1 MKKNIFVISTIF
13 LGIVVV
19 ALLFT
24 IATLQSEND
33 KLRNVVRNQA
43 VQTSEMDRYYN
54 NLIARGTHADDS
66 SEHEIIPYNMLTG
79 RSSLLQV
86 HQLYLREIKTK
97 EHLHWR
103 KQIIKTHNMAV
114 ANRKS
119 HNYAVQ
125 LLVKATNIPYS
136 VELAKLMNLII
147 NEKFTQR
154 KMYYVSIDTA
164 VFKLVNNLTI

>member
-1 MKKNIFVISTIF
+1 
-13 LGIVVV
+13 
-19 ALLFT
+19 
-24 IATLQSEND
+24 
-33 KLRNVVRNQA
+33 
-43 VQTSEMDRYYN
+43 
-54 NLIARGTHADDS
+54 
-66 SEHEIIPYNMLTG
+66 MLTG

-97 EHLHWR
+97 EHLYWR
-103 KQIIKTHNMAV
+103 RLVIKTHNMAI

-136 VELAKLMNLII
+136 VELTKLMNLII
-147 NEKFTQR
+147 NEKVSQR

-164 VFKLVNNLTI
+164 VFKLANNLII